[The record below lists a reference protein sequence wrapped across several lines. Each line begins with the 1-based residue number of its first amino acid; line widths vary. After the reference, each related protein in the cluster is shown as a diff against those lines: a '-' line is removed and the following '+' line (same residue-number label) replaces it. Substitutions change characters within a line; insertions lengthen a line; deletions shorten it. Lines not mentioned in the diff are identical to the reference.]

1 VLVVVVRYI
10 FNKSFGEEGNLA
22 QKPAHAMLVVVKPCD
37 DRLASYVVSQDS
49 KILILPSQAES

>member
-1 VLVVVVRYI
+1 
-10 FNKSFGEEGNLA
+10 
-22 QKPAHAMLVVVKPCD
+22 MLVVVKPCD